1 MRNKEFELQKAVCQ
15 YIREK
20 YPDVIYNS
28 DLSGIRLP
36 IGVAKQLKMLRSWR
50 GFPDI
55 VIYEPVKIEKQIYC
69 GMFLE
74 LKVENTKLYK
84 RDGSCSEH
92 IKEQAE
98 MLKALLVRGYWA
110 DFAIGYDDAI
120 RKIEYYLNFKK

>member
-1 MRNKEFELQKAVCQ
+1 
-15 YIREK
+15 
-20 YPDVIYNS
+20 
-28 DLSGIRLP
+28 
-36 IGVAKQLKMLRSWR
+36 MLRSWR

-74 LKVENTKLYK
+74 LKVENTKIYK
-84 RDGSCSEH
+84 RDMSFVSEH

-98 MLKALLVRGYWA
+98 MIGDLNLRGYWA

-120 RKIEYYLNFKK
+120 RKIENYLNFKK